1 MVEWLNTQMQSTL
14 HYGQQGVQLLSDEHD
29 FTARAPPPP
38 APLPA
43 PLPTPKYN
51 RLKHSLTDCM
61 TACQSCVLGETSE
74 AEQLSGDEASAPAAD
89 EEEWII

>member
-1 MVEWLNTQMQSTL
+1 MGSKVCNYFQMSMTSL
-14 HYGQQGVQLLSDEHD
+14 PAL
-29 FTARAPPPP
+29 PPPP